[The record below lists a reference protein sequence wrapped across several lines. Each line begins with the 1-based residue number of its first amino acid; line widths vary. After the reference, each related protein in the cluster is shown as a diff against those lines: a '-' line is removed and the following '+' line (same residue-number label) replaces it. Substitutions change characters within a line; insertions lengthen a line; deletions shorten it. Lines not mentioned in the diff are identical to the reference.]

1 MTNTPAP
8 IRCLVVDDEPLA
20 HQVLTQFIAQTPG
33 LTLSGKCR
41 NAMEAFEHLTQH
53 PVDLMF
59 LDIEMPLMTG
69 LNFLRTLKEAPKT
82 ILTTAYREYAYEG
95 YELDV
100 LDYLLKPFSYERFVK
115 AISRL
120 TAVQAAPAADSTEE
134 KFLLVK
140 ERQGLLKVSHR
151 DIVYVEGSK
160 DYVKITTADKSYLL
174 HQTMKDMV
182 ELLGPGFL
190 RVHRS
195 FIVAA
200 AHIKLL
206 QPENVVLN
214 DSTYIPIGNSYRAEV
229 LAFFKK

>member
-8 IRCLVVDDEPLA
+8 VRCLIVDDEPLA
-20 HQVLTQFIAQTPG
+20 HQVLTQFIGQTPG

-41 NAMEAFEHLTQH
+41 NAMEAYEHLQQH

-59 LDIEMPLMTG
+59 LDIEMPLVTG
-69 LNFLRTLKEAPKT
+69 LSFLRNLKEAPKT

-120 TAVQAAPAADSTEE
+120 PAVQPAPSADSTEE

-140 ERQGLLKVSHR
+140 DRQGLLKVSHR
-151 DIVYVEGSK
+151 EIVYVEGSK
-160 DYVKITTADKSYLL
+160 DYVKITTGTKTYLL
-174 HQTMKDMV
+174 HQTMKEMLT
-182 ELLGPGFL
+182 LLGPGFL

-206 QPENVVLN
+206 QPENIVLN
-214 DSTYIPIGNSYRAEV
+214 DSTYIPVGNSYKAE
-229 LAFFKK
+229 LLTYFKK

>member
-214 DSTYIPIGNSYRAEV
+214 DSTYIPIGNSYKAEV